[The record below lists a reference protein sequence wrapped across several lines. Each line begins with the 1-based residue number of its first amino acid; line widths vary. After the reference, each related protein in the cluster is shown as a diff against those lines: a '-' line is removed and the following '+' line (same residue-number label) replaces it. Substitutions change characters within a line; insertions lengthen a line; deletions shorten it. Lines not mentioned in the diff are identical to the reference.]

1 MSLILTKTKCQS
13 QLYLKKLSHWSLSL
27 INCDCIRTNFSI
39 SHDSVLPTQAQIVIC
54 GTGVVANSL
63 AYHLV
68 ENGMS
73 DIVLIDQGTYV
84 SY

>member
-1 MSLILTKTKCQS
+1 M
-13 QLYLKKLSHWSLSL
+13 KKLSRWSLSL
-27 INCDCIRTNFSI
+27 INCDCNRANSNL

-84 SY
+84 LYYTNY